1 MFSTTSLPNLPEP
14 PNGNRNSLVLL
25 SITSSSRVL
34 HLALTIEVHLCIPLL
49 HLIAHA
55 CIEVLRKVK
64 GEVGACREVSPS
76 FLPLS
81 LARPARRGYFQ
92 EEARGGM
99 ERGDRSDE
107 EDEDTQSSGP
117 GGGGD
122 DSGGPRETPLLP
134 PRPGGEDGEG
144 SGSEEEGDTSD
155 SGSTNSSTSSSGS
168 SSSSGMAAGSPGE
181 ETYSGTLM
189 QTDEF
194 GDHFHV
200 NCAGNAAKFYLNR
213 FARGSIGRCVL
224 FRSRWITPNEFQAIS
239 GRQSSK
245 DWKRSIR
252 LRGRCL
258 KEYITQGLFQEHL
271 KTCAC
276 RICSGEAAEHLRL
289 EGEMALAAKR
299 RRLSQAD
306 GGSAVAGQR

>member
-1 MFSTTSLPNLPEP
+1 MES
-14 PNGNRNSLVLL
+14 
-25 SITSSSRVL
+25 
-34 HLALTIEVHLCIPLL
+34 
-49 HLIAHA
+49 
-55 CIEVLRKVK
+55 
-64 GEVGACREVSPS
+64 GERS
-76 FLPLS
+76 
-81 LARPARRGYFQ
+81 
-92 EEARGGM
+92 EE
-99 ERGDRSDE
+99 E
-107 EDEDTQSSGP
+107 EDTQSSG
-117 GGGGD
+117 GGED
-122 DSGGPRETPLLP
+122 PSLETPLAAAAVDAQDDQN
-134 PRPGGEDGEG
+134 GEEGDG
-144 SGSEEEGDTSD
+144 SGSEEGETSD
-155 SGSTNSSTSSSGS
+155 SASSNSSSTTTGS
-168 SSSSGMAAGSPGE
+168 SSSSGVASRSPGGVE
-181 ETYSGTLM
+181 ADGGALL
-189 QTDEF
+189 QTDEY

-276 RICSGEAAEHLRL
+276 QICSGEAAEHLRL

-306 GGSAVAGQR
+306 AGIMATGGHR

>member
-1 MFSTTSLPNLPEP
+1 MEPE
-14 PNGNRNSLVLL
+14 
-25 SITSSSRVL
+25 
-34 HLALTIEVHLCIPLL
+34 
-49 HLIAHA
+49 
-55 CIEVLRKVK
+55 
-64 GEVGACREVSPS
+64 
-76 FLPLS
+76 
-81 LARPARRGYFQ
+81 
-92 EEARGGM
+92 
-99 ERGDRSDE
+99 ERSEE
-107 EDEDTQSSGP
+107 EDERPTA
-117 GGGGD
+117 GG
-122 DSGGPRETPLLP
+122 SPPRETPLR
-134 PRPGGEDGEG
+134 RPGEAEDGSRSEE
-144 SGSEEEGDTSD
+144 EEEGDTSD
-155 SGSTNSSTSSSGS
+155 SGSSNSSSSTSGS
-168 SSSSGMAAGSPGE
+168 SSSSGLAGRSPPGAGDIGE
-181 ETYSGTLM
+181 DAGGTLM
-189 QTDEF
+189 KTDEF

-276 RICSGEAAEHLRL
+276 KICSGETGEQLRL

-306 GGSAVAGQR
+306 GSSSTAGQR

>member
-1 MFSTTSLPNLPEP
+1 MERSEDEDEEESQSSQASGGGGEE
-14 PNGNRNSLVLL
+14 
-25 SITSSSRVL
+25 SSSRLV
-34 HLALTIEVHLCIPLL
+34 
-49 HLIAHA
+49 
-55 CIEVLRKVK
+55 
-64 GEVGACREVSPS
+64 
-76 FLPLS
+76 
-81 LARPARRGYFQ
+81 
-92 EEARGGM
+92 
-99 ERGDRSDE
+99 
-107 EDEDTQSSGP
+107 
-117 GGGGD
+117 
-122 DSGGPRETPLLP
+122 ETPLVTVKKEN
-134 PRPGGEDGEG
+134 GGEEGDG
-144 SGSEEEGDTSD
+144 SGSEEGETSD
-155 SGSTNSSTSSSGS
+155 SASSNSSSTTSGS
-168 SSSSGMAAGSPGE
+168 SSSSGVTEKSPGGGE
-181 ETYSGTLM
+181 AIMEGEGGALM
-189 QTDEF
+189 QTDEY

-276 RICSGEAAEHLRL
+276 KICSGEASEHLRL

-306 GGSAVAGQR
+306 AGMSGATAISGQRSGACKI

>member
-1 MFSTTSLPNLPEP
+1 MEP
-14 PNGNRNSLVLL
+14 
-25 SITSSSRVL
+25 
-34 HLALTIEVHLCIPLL
+34 
-49 HLIAHA
+49 
-55 CIEVLRKVK
+55 
-64 GEVGACREVSPS
+64 GE
-76 FLPLS
+76 
-81 LARPARRGYFQ
+81 
-92 EEARGGM
+92 
-99 ERGDRSDE
+99 RSEE
-107 EDEDTQSSGP
+107 EDEDTQSSG
-117 GGGGD
+117 GGG
-122 DSGGPRETPLLP
+122 DSGGPRETPLP
-134 PRPGGEDGEG
+134 PEDGDG
-144 SGSEEEGDTSD
+144 SGSEEGETSD
-155 SGSTNSSTSSSGS
+155 SGSTNSSSSSSGS
-168 SSSSGMAAGSPGE
+168 STSSGMAGGSPGDGNV

-258 KEYITQGLFQEHL
+258 KEYIAQGLFQEHL

-276 RICSGEAAEHLRL
+276 KICSGEAAEHLRL

-306 GGSAVAGQR
+306 GAAASGAGQG

>member
-1 MFSTTSLPNLPEP
+1 MEP
-14 PNGNRNSLVLL
+14 GGRS
-25 SITSSSRVL
+25 
-34 HLALTIEVHLCIPLL
+34 
-49 HLIAHA
+49 
-55 CIEVLRKVK
+55 
-64 GEVGACREVSPS
+64 
-76 FLPLS
+76 
-81 LARPARRGYFQ
+81 
-92 EEARGGM
+92 EE
-99 ERGDRSDE
+99 E
-107 EDEDTQSSGP
+107 ETQSSG
-117 GGGGD
+117 
-122 DSGGPRETPLLP
+122 
-134 PRPGGEDGEG
+134 GGEDGPLETPLATRDRAVGENGEG
-144 SGSEEEGDTSD
+144 DGSASEEGETSD
-155 SGSTNSSTSSSGS
+155 SASSNSSTSSTGS
-168 SSSSGMAAGSPGE
+168 STSSETAARSPGGVGE
-181 ETYSGTLM
+181 DGALM
-189 QTDEF
+189 QTDEY

-276 RICSGEAAEHLRL
+276 QICSGEAAEHLRL

-306 GGSAVAGQR
+306 GGAGGGQR

>member
-1 MFSTTSLPNLPEP
+1 MSCTCITGSSGTSASSGSPGIMTLKLSAHAQFSNCPVKGQQKACKAASSPAWVLLVC
-14 PNGNRNSLVLL
+14 GSSCSAGVALVL
-25 SITSSSRVL
+25 
-34 HLALTIEVHLCIPLL
+34 
-49 HLIAHA
+49 
-55 CIEVLRKVK
+55 
-64 GEVGACREVSPS
+64 
-76 FLPLS
+76 
-81 LARPARRGYFQ
+81 Q
-92 EEARGGM
+92 ERGM
-99 ERGDRSDE
+99 EPGDHSE
-107 EDEDTQSSGP
+107 EEETQFSG
-117 GGGGD
+117 
-122 DSGGPRETPLLP
+122 
-134 PRPGGEDGEG
+134 GGEDGPLETPLATRDRAVGQNGEG
-144 SGSEEEGDTSD
+144 DGSASEEGETSD
-155 SGSTNSSTSSSGS
+155 SASSNSSSSSSGS
-168 SSSSGMAAGSPGE
+168 STSSETAARSPGGMAEDGA
-181 ETYSGTLM
+181 LM
-189 QTDEF
+189 QTDEY

-224 FRSRWITPNEFQAIS
+224 FRARWITPNEFQAIS

-276 RICSGEAAEHLRL
+276 QICSGEAAEHLRL

-306 GGSAVAGQR
+306 GGGGQR

>member
-1 MFSTTSLPNLPEP
+1 MES
-14 PNGNRNSLVLL
+14 
-25 SITSSSRVL
+25 
-34 HLALTIEVHLCIPLL
+34 
-49 HLIAHA
+49 
-55 CIEVLRKVK
+55 
-64 GEVGACREVSPS
+64 GERS
-76 FLPLS
+76 
-81 LARPARRGYFQ
+81 
-92 EEARGGM
+92 EE
-99 ERGDRSDE
+99 E
-107 EDEDTQSSGP
+107 EEETQSSGA
-117 GGGGD
+117 GEED
-122 DSGGPRETPLLP
+122 AKLETPLAAVP
-134 PRPGGEDGEG
+134 EGRDGGKGEG
-144 SGSEEEGDTSD
+144 EGDVSGSEEGETSD
-155 SGSTNSSTSSSGS
+155 SASSNSSTTTTGS
-168 SSSSGMAAGSPGE
+168 SSSSGVASQSPGGVE
-181 ETYSGTLM
+181 ADGGALL
-189 QTDEF
+189 QTDEY

-276 RICSGEAAEHLRL
+276 QICSGEAGEHLRL

-306 GGSAVAGQR
+306 GSGGVIMAAGGPRCVGGGRGGRGG

>member
-1 MFSTTSLPNLPEP
+1 MEP
-14 PNGNRNSLVLL
+14 S
-25 SITSSSRVL
+25 
-34 HLALTIEVHLCIPLL
+34 
-49 HLIAHA
+49 
-55 CIEVLRKVK
+55 
-64 GEVGACREVSPS
+64 
-76 FLPLS
+76 
-81 LARPARRGYFQ
+81 
-92 EEARGGM
+92 
-99 ERGDRSDE
+99 ERSEE
-107 EDEDTQSSGP
+107 EDDDTQSSGV
-117 GGGGD
+117 GGN
-122 DSGGPRETPLLP
+122 SGGPQETPLP
-134 PRPGGEDGEG
+134 PDEDGEG

-155 SGSTNSSTSSSGS
+155 SGSTNSSTSSTGS
-168 SSSSGMAAGSPGE
+168 SSSSAMAAGSPGDAAA

-306 GGSAVAGQR
+306 GASSCTAAGQR

>member
-1 MFSTTSLPNLPEP
+1 MVAAVAKMEP
-14 PNGNRNSLVLL
+14 
-25 SITSSSRVL
+25 
-34 HLALTIEVHLCIPLL
+34 
-49 HLIAHA
+49 
-55 CIEVLRKVK
+55 
-64 GEVGACREVSPS
+64 GERS
-76 FLPLS
+76 
-81 LARPARRGYFQ
+81 
-92 EEARGGM
+92 EE
-99 ERGDRSDE
+99 E
-107 EDEDTQSSGP
+107 EEDTQSSG
-117 GGGGD
+117 
-122 DSGGPRETPLLP
+122 
-134 PRPGGEDGEG
+134 GGEDGGLVTPLAAGTEKRVG
-144 SGSEEEGDTSD
+144 VNGDEGDSEDGETSD
-155 SGSTNSSTSSSGS
+155 SASSNSSSTTTGS
-168 SSSSGMAAGSPGE
+168 SSSSGVVARSPGGGVE
-181 ETYSGTLM
+181 ADGGALM
-189 QTDEF
+189 QTDDY

-276 RICSGEAAEHLRL
+276 QICSGEASEHLRL

-306 GGSAVAGQR
+306 GGSMAAGSQR